1 MTTKAPIKIVKRA
14 LWRPGWHQ
22 LDQPLGIGQF
32 SRFAFF
38 TPAHSSLGS
47 PRPAPSGK
55 ASAPSGKASAPASKA
70 SDPASIAPAKQAERE
85 GASWNEEADLN
96 QEVGGGPLD
105 FQFFNRTISETHQ
118 PLFRFARVLE
128 ILHPVL
134 GPLERVDTSGLDYV
148 FKPVGSDEI
157 FVNAEEEP
165 GVAYDFD
172 QPISDWSLLVTLDDV
187 SEPQADAIV

>member
-1 MTTKAPIKIVKRA
+1 MTANAPIKIVKRA

-22 LDQPLGIGQF
+22 LDQPIGVGQF

-38 TPAHSSLGS
+38 APEHSSRQSSNL
-47 PRPAPSGK
+47 P
-55 ASAPSGKASAPASKA
+55 
-70 SDPASIAPAKQAERE
+70 DQKQAMA
-85 GASWNEEADLN
+85 GQVDLN
-96 QEVGGGPLD
+96 QEFAGSPLD
-105 FQFFNRTISETHQ
+105 FQFFNRTISETQH

-128 ILHPVL
+128 ILHPIL

-148 FKPVGSDEI
+148 FKPVGGDEI

-172 QPISDWSLLVTLDDV
+172 QPVADWSLLVTLDDV
-187 SEPQADAIV
+187 SEPLADAIV